1 MTNCINITSAKS
13 HKPTSSDACEP
24 ARIAT
29 TDLSSDKLA
38 CTKAK
43 SADTKM
49 EKRPQAK
56 STLRPQAKAPWPSY
70 EVEDETVAHSSG
82 INKST
87 LNTLCLLLRNADQLR
102 HGDLKVMS
110 MKHKPAATKR
120 VKPSAEG
127 ASEPPMKIW
136 LTDMSMLVMEK
147 ATYKMLGRCALT
159 IGEIVQRH
167 ANLQI
172 FGYDRY
178 GKLERGLPGVD
189 ETFSR
194 FWLPMRRGSP
204 IETADIVVLST
215 GEEVRLTEIFLAEE
229 VGL

>member
-1 MTNCINITSAKS
+1 MNTVTNITSAES
-13 HKPTSSDACEP
+13 HEPTSSDACEP
-24 ARIAT
+24 ART
-29 TDLSSDKLA
+29 Q
-38 CTKAK
+38 AK
-43 SADTKM
+43 SAEAKSA
-49 EKRPQAK
+49 KRPQAK
-56 STLRPQAKAPWPSY
+56 STLMAQARATRPSDQA
-70 EVEDETVAHSSG
+70 EDETVAHSSG

-127 ASEPPMKIW
+127 SSEPPMKIW

-147 ATYKMLGRCALT
+147 ATYKMLGRCEVSFEGIL
-159 IGEIVQRH
+159 QRH

-178 GKLERGLPGVD
+178 GKLERGLPGVN

-215 GEEVRLTEIFLAEE
+215 GEEVRLTEIFLAED